1 MPINV
6 LLQRAHRCM
15 QSPFECGEDQTC
27 CETQTSWHLLA
38 WLRRQSHYGGN
49 DGDGGGSS
57 HSDGYVMWR
66 VGHTVNISKGYCKEQ
81 RENGGHRSLVDLPF
95 FFGSAWWRL
104 RQSQESTSQDHVC
117 SSPPAMSAEELRITV
132 TAVFVPSLLA
142 LPPF

>member
-1 MPINV
+1 M
-6 LLQRAHRCM
+6 
-15 QSPFECGEDQTC
+15 
-27 CETQTSWHLLA
+27 LA

-142 LPPF
+142 LPLSRIYRMAGNFGGKIFWRIAENMSFGGIYFGG